1 MPPWLP
7 GAGKRWLRGRK
18 PKVGSADRSCF
29 RRPPESVRRPS
40 WPTRGQ
46 LPFKTPCHGY
56 DLALRLRPTYGIW
69 GPCRTSSA
77 PFSVSLHPVPTG
89 IILVQSMRCSNSCV
103 SLKKKYI
110 IYKTVSGTNLRGNRG
125 WDAMTLREIMK
136 TNVGPERLEPSLP
149 QETEIHHLRP
159 EAVDEGVVYE
169 VVNELGDKVGEL
181 AGSQLAFL
189 VRRAV
194 ELDLNELLNAIE
206 DGVVVLDREGRI
218 CYENEAYSRII
229 GVPMRK
235 TIGRDMHVIEPD
247 ALLLRVLESGKPD
260 ARKWHRI
267 KSVGKYVSMRMF
279 PVWRNGVVAGAF
291 SIFRDVTELNRLG
304 MEVERITQVAEELTS
319 QLDVEL
325 SRFQMIGQDPQFRT
339 LLSRAVTAAKTD
351 ATVLIRGENGVGK
364 EGFAKLIHQA
374 SPRRNR
380 PFITVNCAAIPE
392 ALIESELFGYEEGS
406 FTGAR
411 KGGKLGKFELA
422 QGGTLFLDEVGDM
435 PLIMQ
440 SKLLRVLQGG
450 EIEKVGREE
459 NVAVDVR
466 IVAATNQPLEELIE
480 QRRFRADL
488 YYRLNVVPLSIPPLR
503 ERQGDILPLA
513 YHFLDR
519 YNERYQKSA
528 VISRGAAQALLSYD
542 WPGNVRQLQ
551 NCIES
556 AVILCGQ
563 EEIDPADL
571 SLGTIART
579 VEAAQPAE
587 TRQYG
592 TLREETIRFEGQLL
606 RAVLEQCGGDRDE
619 TAHRLGISRRTFYR
633 KWSETQP

>member
-1 MPPWLP
+1 
-7 GAGKRWLRGRK
+7 
-18 PKVGSADRSCF
+18 
-29 RRPPESVRRPS
+29 
-40 WPTRGQ
+40 
-46 LPFKTPCHGY
+46 
-56 DLALRLRPTYGIW
+56 
-69 GPCRTSSA
+69 
-77 PFSVSLHPVPTG
+77 
-89 IILVQSMRCSNSCV
+89 
-103 SLKKKYI
+103 
-110 IYKTVSGTNLRGNRG
+110 
-125 WDAMTLREIMK
+125 MTLREIMK

-159 EAVDEGVVYE
+159 EVVDEGVVYE

-519 YNERYQKSA
+519 YTNDIRSRPLSA
-528 VISRGAAQALLSYD
+528 EGPHRRCCPMIGRVMYGSSKTASSRPSFCVVRRRSTRPTFLWARSPDRLRRPSPQRR
-542 WPGNVRQLQ
+542 GNMEPCGKRQSVLRDS
-551 NCIES
+551 CCGRCWSS
-556 AVILCGQ
+556 A
-563 EEIDPADL
+563 
-571 SLGTIART
+571 
-579 VEAAQPAE
+579 AE
-587 TRQYG
+587 TGMRLPTGWASAGAHFTANGRKLSRDKNG
-592 TLREETIRFEGQLL
+592 T
-606 RAVLEQCGGDRDE
+606 RDKFD
-619 TAHRLGISRRTFYR
+619 TNKRTDL
-633 KWSETQP
+633 TLAG

>member
-1 MPPWLP
+1 
-7 GAGKRWLRGRK
+7 
-18 PKVGSADRSCF
+18 
-29 RRPPESVRRPS
+29 
-40 WPTRGQ
+40 
-46 LPFKTPCHGY
+46 
-56 DLALRLRPTYGIW
+56 
-69 GPCRTSSA
+69 
-77 PFSVSLHPVPTG
+77 
-89 IILVQSMRCSNSCV
+89 
-103 SLKKKYI
+103 
-110 IYKTVSGTNLRGNRG
+110 
-125 WDAMTLREIMK
+125 MTLREIMK

-159 EAVDEGVVYE
+159 EVVDEGVVYE

-571 SLGTIART
+571 SLGTIARP
-579 VEAAQPAE
+579 VEAAQPAD

-633 KWSETQP
+633 KWSETQL

>member
-1 MPPWLP
+1 MQSGRLLLGGTVWQVGEEAMHP
-7 GAGKRWLRGRK
+7 GAEGRK
-18 PKVGSADRSCF
+18 VVIFFVHFEK
-29 RRPPESVRRPS
+29 E
-40 WPTRGQ
+40 
-46 LPFKTPCHGY
+46 
-56 DLALRLRPTYGIW
+56 
-69 GPCRTSSA
+69 
-77 PFSVSLHPVPTG
+77 
-89 IILVQSMRCSNSCV
+89 IL
-103 SLKKKYI
+103 YI

-260 ARKWHRI
+260 ARKWHCI

-571 SLGTIART
+571 SLGTIARP

-633 KWSETQP
+633 KWSETQL

>member
-1 MPPWLP
+1 
-7 GAGKRWLRGRK
+7 
-18 PKVGSADRSCF
+18 
-29 RRPPESVRRPS
+29 
-40 WPTRGQ
+40 
-46 LPFKTPCHGY
+46 
-56 DLALRLRPTYGIW
+56 
-69 GPCRTSSA
+69 
-77 PFSVSLHPVPTG
+77 
-89 IILVQSMRCSNSCV
+89 
-103 SLKKKYI
+103 
-110 IYKTVSGTNLRGNRG
+110 
-125 WDAMTLREIMK
+125 MTLREIMK

-159 EAVDEGVVYE
+159 EVVDEGVVYE

-364 EGFAKLIHQA
+364 EGFAKLIH
-374 SPRRNR
+374 
-380 PFITVNCAAIPE
+380 
-392 ALIESELFGYEEGS
+392 
-406 FTGAR
+406 
-411 KGGKLGKFELA
+411 
-422 QGGTLFLDEVGDM
+422 
-435 PLIMQ
+435 
-440 SKLLRVLQGG
+440 
-450 EIEKVGREE
+450 
-459 NVAVDVR
+459 
-466 IVAATNQPLEELIE
+466 
-480 QRRFRADL
+480 
-488 YYRLNVVPLSIPPLR
+488 
-503 ERQGDILPLA
+503 
-513 YHFLDR
+513 
-519 YNERYQKSA
+519 
-528 VISRGAAQALLSYD
+528 
-542 WPGNVRQLQ
+542 
-551 NCIES
+551 
-556 AVILCGQ
+556 
-563 EEIDPADL
+563 
-571 SLGTIART
+571 
-579 VEAAQPAE
+579 
-587 TRQYG
+587 
-592 TLREETIRFEGQLL
+592 
-606 RAVLEQCGGDRDE
+606 
-619 TAHRLGISRRTFYR
+619 
-633 KWSETQP
+633 

>member
-1 MPPWLP
+1 
-7 GAGKRWLRGRK
+7 
-18 PKVGSADRSCF
+18 
-29 RRPPESVRRPS
+29 
-40 WPTRGQ
+40 
-46 LPFKTPCHGY
+46 
-56 DLALRLRPTYGIW
+56 
-69 GPCRTSSA
+69 
-77 PFSVSLHPVPTG
+77 
-89 IILVQSMRCSNSCV
+89 MRCSNSCV

-260 ARKWHRI
+260 ARKWHCI

-392 ALIESELFGYEEGS
+392 ALIESELFGFVFEG
-406 FTGAR
+406 TA
-411 KGGKLGKFELA
+411 
-422 QGGTLFLDEVGDM
+422 
-435 PLIMQ
+435 
-440 SKLLRVLQGG
+440 
-450 EIEKVGREE
+450 
-459 NVAVDVR
+459 
-466 IVAATNQPLEELIE
+466 
-480 QRRFRADL
+480 
-488 YYRLNVVPLSIPPLR
+488 
-503 ERQGDILPLA
+503 
-513 YHFLDR
+513 
-519 YNERYQKSA
+519 
-528 VISRGAAQALLSYD
+528 ALLSSSRMSSLC
-542 WPGNVRQLQ
+542 PVAGT
-551 NCIES
+551 ES
-556 AVILCGQ
+556 NR
-563 EEIDPADL
+563 E
-571 SLGTIART
+571 SWLGSR
-579 VEAAQPAE
+579 AAS
-587 TRQYG
+587 
-592 TLREETIRFEGQLL
+592 FSLL
-606 RAVLEQCGGDRDE
+606 RPKSWRFSHAICESSSCIFRCSASVCSSSFPLDSTRE
-619 TAHRLGISRRTFYR
+619 RLVSRRPAIC
-633 KWSETQP
+633 SC

>member
-1 MPPWLP
+1 M
-7 GAGKRWLRGRK
+7 
-18 PKVGSADRSCF
+18 
-29 RRPPESVRRPS
+29 
-40 WPTRGQ
+40 
-46 LPFKTPCHGY
+46 
-56 DLALRLRPTYGIW
+56 
-69 GPCRTSSA
+69 
-77 PFSVSLHPVPTG
+77 
-89 IILVQSMRCSNSCV
+89 
-103 SLKKKYI
+103 
-110 IYKTVSGTNLRGNRG
+110 
-125 WDAMTLREIMK
+125 
-136 TNVGPERLEPSLP
+136 
-149 QETEIHHLRP
+149 
-159 EAVDEGVVYE
+159 
-169 VVNELGDKVGEL
+169 
-181 AGSQLAFL
+181 
-189 VRRAV
+189 RRAP
-194 ELDLNELLNAIE
+194 L
-206 DGVVVLDREGRI
+206 
-218 CYENEAYSRII
+218 
-229 GVPMRK
+229 
-235 TIGRDMHVIEPD
+235 
-247 ALLLRVLESGKPD
+247 
-260 ARKWHRI
+260 
-267 KSVGKYVSMRMF
+267 
-279 PVWRNGVVAGAF
+279 
-291 SIFRDVTELNRLG
+291 
-304 MEVERITQVAEELTS
+304 Q
-319 QLDVEL
+319 
-325 SRFQMIGQDPQFRT
+325 
-339 LLSRAVTAAKTD
+339 
-351 ATVLIRGENGVGK
+351 
-364 EGFAKLIHQA
+364 
-374 SPRRNR
+374 
-380 PFITVNCAAIPE
+380 
-392 ALIESELFGYEEGS
+392 
-406 FTGAR
+406 GAR

-592 TLREETIRFEGQLL
+592 TAG
-606 RAVLEQCGGDRDE
+606 RD
-619 TAHRLGISRRTFYR
+619 HPF
-633 KWSETQP
+633 

>member
-1 MPPWLP
+1 
-7 GAGKRWLRGRK
+7 
-18 PKVGSADRSCF
+18 
-29 RRPPESVRRPS
+29 
-40 WPTRGQ
+40 
-46 LPFKTPCHGY
+46 
-56 DLALRLRPTYGIW
+56 
-69 GPCRTSSA
+69 
-77 PFSVSLHPVPTG
+77 
-89 IILVQSMRCSNSCV
+89 
-103 SLKKKYI
+103 
-110 IYKTVSGTNLRGNRG
+110 
-125 WDAMTLREIMK
+125 MTLREIMK

-159 EAVDEGVVYE
+159 EVVDEGVVYE

-380 PFITVNCAAIPE
+380 PFITVYCAAIPE

-450 EIEKVGREE
+450 RLRKSGGKKTWRWMC
-459 NVAVDVR
+459 
-466 IVAATNQPLEELIE
+466 ELWRP
-480 QRRFRADL
+480 Q
-488 YYRLNVVPLSIPPLR
+488 
-503 ERQGDILPLA
+503 
-513 YHFLDR
+513 
-519 YNERYQKSA
+519 
-528 VISRGAAQALLSYD
+528 ISPWR
-542 WPGNVRQLQ
+542 N
-551 NCIES
+551 
-556 AVILCGQ
+556 
-563 EEIDPADL
+563 
-571 SLGTIART
+571 
-579 VEAAQPAE
+579 
-587 TRQYG
+587 
-592 TLREETIRFEGQLL
+592 
-606 RAVLEQCGGDRDE
+606 
-619 TAHRLGISRRTFYR
+619 
-633 KWSETQP
+633 

>member
-1 MPPWLP
+1 
-7 GAGKRWLRGRK
+7 
-18 PKVGSADRSCF
+18 
-29 RRPPESVRRPS
+29 
-40 WPTRGQ
+40 
-46 LPFKTPCHGY
+46 
-56 DLALRLRPTYGIW
+56 
-69 GPCRTSSA
+69 
-77 PFSVSLHPVPTG
+77 
-89 IILVQSMRCSNSCV
+89 
-103 SLKKKYI
+103 
-110 IYKTVSGTNLRGNRG
+110 
-125 WDAMTLREIMK
+125 MTLREIMK

-542 WPGNVRQLQ
+542 WPGNVRQLKTASSRPSFCVVRRRSTRPTFLWARSPDRLRRPSPQ
-551 NCIES
+551 IRGNMEPCGKRPS
-556 AVILCGQ
+556 VLRDSCCGQ
-563 EEIDPADL
+563 CWSSA
-571 SLGTIART
+571 
-579 VEAAQPAE
+579 AE
-587 TRQYG
+587 TGMRLPTGWASAGAHFTANGRKLSRDKNG
-592 TLREETIRFEGQLL
+592 T
-606 RAVLEQCGGDRDE
+606 RDKFD
-619 TAHRLGISRRTFYR
+619 TNKRTDL
-633 KWSETQP
+633 TQAG

>member
-1 MPPWLP
+1 MNW
-7 GAGKRWLRGRK
+7 GIRW
-18 PKVGSADRSCF
+18 
-29 RRPPESVRRPS
+29 
-40 WPTRGQ
+40 
-46 LPFKTPCHGY
+46 
-56 DLALRLRPTYGIW
+56 
-69 GPCRTSSA
+69 
-77 PFSVSLHPVPTG
+77 
-89 IILVQSMRCSNSCV
+89 
-103 SLKKKYI
+103 
-110 IYKTVSGTNLRGNRG
+110 
-125 WDAMTLREIMK
+125 
-136 TNVGPERLEPSLP
+136 
-149 QETEIHHLRP
+149 
-159 EAVDEGVVYE
+159 
-169 VVNELGDKVGEL
+169 GEL

-247 ALLLRVLESGKPD
+247 ALLLGVLESGKPD

-267 KSVGKYVSMRMF
+267 KSVGKYLSMRMF

-304 MEVERITQVAEELTS
+304 MEVEPITQVAEELTS

-325 SRFQMIGQDPQFRT
+325 SRFQMIRPDPQFRT

-440 SKLLRVLQGG
+440 SKLLRVLQKGGRLRKWGG
-450 EIEKVGREE
+450 EK
-459 NVAVDVR
+459 NVAVDVQ

-488 YYRLNVVPLSIPPLR
+488 YYRLNAVPLSIPPLR

-519 YNERYQKSA
+519 
-528 VISRGAAQALLSYD
+528 
-542 WPGNVRQLQ
+542 
-551 NCIES
+551 
-556 AVILCGQ
+556 
-563 EEIDPADL
+563 
-571 SLGTIART
+571 
-579 VEAAQPAE
+579 
-587 TRQYG
+587 
-592 TLREETIRFEGQLL
+592 
-606 RAVLEQCGGDRDE
+606 
-619 TAHRLGISRRTFYR
+619 
-633 KWSETQP
+633 

>member
-1 MPPWLP
+1 MPHFKCPVQRFTASSSHRHYF
-7 GAGKRWLRGRK
+7 GAKHAVFQQLRFSEKEVYNIQNRFRHESTRQQGVGR
-18 PKVGSADRSCF
+18 D
-29 RRPPESVRRPS
+29 
-40 WPTRGQ
+40 
-46 LPFKTPCHGY
+46 
-56 DLALRLRPTYGIW
+56 DLAGDHENQ
-69 GPCRTSSA
+69 CRA
-77 PFSVSLHPVPTG
+77 
-89 IILVQSMRCSNSCV
+89 R
-103 SLKKKYI
+103 
-110 IYKTVSGTNLRGNRG
+110 
-125 WDAMTLREIMK
+125 TLR
-136 TNVGPERLEPSLP
+136 TSLP
-149 QETEIHHLRP
+149 QETEIHHLPP

-218 CYENEAYSRII
+218 AMKMRRTAASLEYPCARPSGGICMSLSRMLCCF
-229 GVPMRK
+229 GCWRAESLTP
-235 TIGRDMHVIEPD
+235 
-247 ALLLRVLESGKPD
+247 ESGT
-260 ARKWHRI
+260 ASNRWGNMYLCACFR
-267 KSVGKYVSMRMF
+267 
-279 PVWRNGVVAGAF
+279 VAERCGGRTF

-435 PLIMQ
+435 PLICRA
-440 SKLLRVLQGG
+440 SCCGCFKGGRLRKSGG
-450 EIEKVGREE
+450 KKTWRWMC
-459 NVAVDVR
+459 
-466 IVAATNQPLEELIE
+466 ELW
-480 QRRFRADL
+480 R
-488 YYRLNVVPLSIPPLR
+488 PP
-503 ERQGDILPLA
+503 
-513 YHFLDR
+513 
-519 YNERYQKSA
+519 
-528 VISRGAAQALLSYD
+528 ISPWR
-542 WPGNVRQLQ
+542 N
-551 NCIES
+551 
-556 AVILCGQ
+556 
-563 EEIDPADL
+563 
-571 SLGTIART
+571 
-579 VEAAQPAE
+579 
-587 TRQYG
+587 
-592 TLREETIRFEGQLL
+592 
-606 RAVLEQCGGDRDE
+606 
-619 TAHRLGISRRTFYR
+619 
-633 KWSETQP
+633 

>member
-1 MPPWLP
+1 MTNLE
-7 GAGKRWLRGRK
+7 
-18 PKVGSADRSCF
+18 VI
-29 RRPPESVRRPS
+29 RPFIERFITAVSNS
-40 WPTRGQ
+40 
-46 LPFKTPCHGY
+46 
-56 DLALRLRPTYGIW
+56 LRLEMAIFDGSCQLFYCTPTY
-69 GPCRTSSA
+69 
-77 PFSVSLHPVPTG
+77 
-89 IILVQSMRCSNSCV
+89 
-103 SLKKKYI
+103 LKKKGRSVH
-110 IYKTVSGTNLRGNRG
+110 T
-125 WDAMTLREIMK
+125 
-136 TNVGPERLEPSLP
+136 PSL
-149 QETEIHHLRP
+149 QEVIENGSILINTPGEMASCIGCRFRDHCPSTIEILCCIHAGTEV
-159 EAVDEGVVYE
+159 AGV
-169 VVNELGDKVGEL
+169 
-181 AGSQLAFL
+181 LAFTSFTKEGQK
-189 VRRAV
+189 RITENDAV
-194 ELDLNELLNAIE
+194 YLNAITE
-206 DGVVVLDREGRI
+206 MANLFGNQLETMTNGQSPANLDASILPVMEL
-218 CYENEAYSRII
+218 CDQ
-229 GVPMRK
+229 P
-235 TIGRDMHVIEPD
+235 
-247 ALLLRVLESGKPD
+247 LLLTD
-260 ARKWHRI
+260 AH
-267 KSVGKYVSMRMF
+267 
-279 PVWRNGVVAGAF
+279 GV
-291 SIFRDVTELNRLG
+291 ILQYNQL
-304 MEVERITQVAEELTS
+304 AEDLLKVCELTS
-319 QLDVEL
+319 ASLWQIFPNSVVKRIMEGNDLFEKSVTI
-325 SRFQMIGQDPQFRT
+325 SGMATKIST
-339 LLSRAVTAAKTD
+339 RAVKINGQVTGFYIRISDQLRALSKDTSYFEGIIGTSPAISEVQRMIRRIADSPTP
-351 ATVLIRGENGVGK
+351 VLITGETGTGK
-364 EGFAKLIHQA
+364 ELIARAIHEQ
-374 SPRRNR
+374 SRRSKY
-380 PFITVNCAAIPE
+380 PFVAINCSSIPDN
-392 ALIESELFGYEEGS
+392 LFESELFGYEEGS

-571 SLGTIART
+571 SLGTIARP

>member
-1 MPPWLP
+1 MPHFKCPVQRFTASSSHRHYF
-7 GAGKRWLRGRK
+7 GAKHAVFQQLR
-18 PKVGSADRSCF
+18 F
-29 RRPPESVRRPS
+29 FE
-40 WPTRGQ
+40 
-46 LPFKTPCHGY
+46 
-56 DLALRLRPTYGIW
+56 
-69 GPCRTSSA
+69 
-77 PFSVSLHPVPTG
+77 
-89 IILVQSMRCSNSCV
+89 
-103 SLKKKYI
+103 KKYI

-260 ARKWHRI
+260 ARKWHCI

-571 SLGTIART
+571 SLGTIARP

-633 KWSETQP
+633 KWSETQL

>member
-1 MPPWLP
+1 MPHFKCPVQRFTASSSHRHYF
-7 GAGKRWLRGRK
+7 GAKHAVFQQLRFFEKEVYNIQNRFRHESTRQQGVGR
-18 PKVGSADRSCF
+18 D
-29 RRPPESVRRPS
+29 
-40 WPTRGQ
+40 
-46 LPFKTPCHGY
+46 
-56 DLALRLRPTYGIW
+56 DLAGDHENQ
-69 GPCRTSSA
+69 CR
-77 PFSVSLHPVPTG
+77 
-89 IILVQSMRCSNSCV
+89 
-103 SLKKKYI
+103 
-110 IYKTVSGTNLRGNRG
+110 
-125 WDAMTLREIMK
+125 
-136 TNVGPERLEPSLP
+136 PERLEPSLP

-260 ARKWHRI
+260 ARKWHCI

-571 SLGTIART
+571 SLGTIARP

-633 KWSETQP
+633 KWSETQL

>member
-1 MPPWLP
+1 
-7 GAGKRWLRGRK
+7 
-18 PKVGSADRSCF
+18 
-29 RRPPESVRRPS
+29 
-40 WPTRGQ
+40 
-46 LPFKTPCHGY
+46 
-56 DLALRLRPTYGIW
+56 
-69 GPCRTSSA
+69 
-77 PFSVSLHPVPTG
+77 
-89 IILVQSMRCSNSCV
+89 
-103 SLKKKYI
+103 
-110 IYKTVSGTNLRGNRG
+110 
-125 WDAMTLREIMK
+125 MTLREIMK

-159 EAVDEGVVYE
+159 EVVDEGVVYE

-364 EGFAKLIHQA
+364 EGFAKLIHQV

-571 SLGTIART
+571 SLGTIARP

-619 TAHRLGISRRTFYR
+619 IAHRLGITPTHILPQMVLKLSRDKNGTRDKFDTNKRDRFDMVGAVPYHTQDYPALFSGGPRESGGWSGVAR
-633 KWSETQP
+633 KLFFCGCPNKHKLLTHFI

>member
-1 MPPWLP
+1 MY
-7 GAGKRWLRGRK
+7 KR
-18 PKVGSADRSCF
+18 
-29 RRPPESVRRPS
+29 
-40 WPTRGQ
+40 Q
-46 LPFKTPCHGY
+46 
-56 DLALRLRPTYGIW
+56 
-69 GPCRTSSA
+69 
-77 PFSVSLHPVPTG
+77 
-89 IILVQSMRCSNSCV
+89 
-103 SLKKKYI
+103 
-110 IYKTVSGTNLRGNRG
+110 
-125 WDAMTLREIMK
+125 
-136 TNVGPERLEPSLP
+136 
-149 QETEIHHLRP
+149 
-159 EAVDEGVVYE
+159 
-169 VVNELGDKVGEL
+169 
-181 AGSQLAFL
+181 
-189 VRRAV
+189 
-194 ELDLNELLNAIE
+194 
-206 DGVVVLDREGRI
+206 
-218 CYENEAYSRII
+218 
-229 GVPMRK
+229 
-235 TIGRDMHVIEPD
+235 
-247 ALLLRVLESGKPD
+247 
-260 ARKWHRI
+260 
-267 KSVGKYVSMRMF
+267 
-279 PVWRNGVVAGAF
+279 
-291 SIFRDVTELNRLG
+291 
-304 MEVERITQVAEELTS
+304 
-319 QLDVEL
+319 
-325 SRFQMIGQDPQFRT
+325 
-339 LLSRAVTAAKTD
+339 
-351 ATVLIRGENGVGK
+351 
-364 EGFAKLIHQA
+364 
-374 SPRRNR
+374 
-380 PFITVNCAAIPE
+380 E

-571 SLGTIART
+571 SLGTIARP

-633 KWSETQP
+633 KWSETQL

>member
-1 MPPWLP
+1 
-7 GAGKRWLRGRK
+7 
-18 PKVGSADRSCF
+18 
-29 RRPPESVRRPS
+29 
-40 WPTRGQ
+40 
-46 LPFKTPCHGY
+46 
-56 DLALRLRPTYGIW
+56 
-69 GPCRTSSA
+69 
-77 PFSVSLHPVPTG
+77 
-89 IILVQSMRCSNSCV
+89 
-103 SLKKKYI
+103 
-110 IYKTVSGTNLRGNRG
+110 
-125 WDAMTLREIMK
+125 MTLREIMK

-149 QETEIHHLRP
+149 QETEMHHLRP

-392 ALIESELFGYEEGS
+392 ALIESELFGYEPGAFSGANSGGQKGLLEQAH
-406 FTGAR
+406 TGT
-411 KGGKLGKFELA
+411 F
-422 QGGTLFLDEVGDM
+422 FLDEVSEM
-435 PLIMQ
+435 PVSLQ
-440 SKLLRVLQGG
+440 VKLLRVLQERVVRRVGG
-450 EIEKVGREE
+450 KVNHSVDIRIIAASNRNLREL
-459 NVAVDVR
+459 VAQGAFREDLFFRLDV
-466 IVAATNQPLEELIE
+466 IPL
-480 QRRFRADL
+480 F
-488 YYRLNVVPLSIPPLR
+488 VPPLR
-503 ERQGDILPLA
+503 ERQGDIRLLVA
-513 YHFLDR
+513 HFLQSFSR
-519 YNERYQKSA
+519 ERGCTYRVA
-528 VISRGAAQALLSYD
+528 TELMHAFEAYP
-542 WPGNVRQLQ
+542 WPGNVRELK
-551 NCIES
+551 NFVEYGVGFCEHGVLTLDLMDS
-556 AVILCGQ
+556 RFKTASPPPVKTEKGMPSPPPG
-563 EEIDPADL
+563 PARD
-571 SLGTIART
+571 T
-579 VEAAQPAE
+579 AE
-587 TRQYG
+587 YDR
-592 TLREETIRFEGQLL
+592 IMQLL
-606 RAVLEQCGGDRDE
+606 GRYGQHTEGKKR
-619 TAHRLGISRRTFYR
+619 TASELGISLATLYRRMGQLGITAR
-633 KWSETQP
+633 KHAR